1 MKRVIF
7 AWVIVALVL
16 IGIPAFAECRHIF
29 RQQVVHHA
37 HVQPIVHQ
45 NIFYSVGEGLVQQ
58 VKIEQEVQRQ
68 VKLALQQQAPQQQ
81 TAVSGATLQAKCAK
95 CHSGEG
101 AKGGFDL
108 SQGVNDG
115 EFRRIV
121 EMIGEGIDVPAA
133 MKGVIGSLSA
143 QDKGNITSEM
153 LKLRPTQPAARIEPQ
168 VTIPPPEESGILR

>member
-1 MKRVIF
+1 MKRVLF

-81 TAVSGATLQAKCAK
+81 TAVTGTTLQAKCAK

-108 SQGVNDG
+108 SQGVTDA

-121 EMIGEGIDVPAA
+121 ELIGEGIDVPAA

-153 LKLRPTQPAARIEPQ
+153 LKLRPQPAARIEPQ
-168 VTIPPPEESGILR
+168 VTIPPPEQSGVLR